1 MVRPRAKLASFTDME
16 MMLWNILLSLL
27 LTGMGWVLKEKSNE
41 LLRIQVL
48 LNRTREE
55 IAKEYVTKQ
64 EVHAD
69 INRVLD
75 RLDRLDEKLDRLMGT
90 RNAS

>member
-1 MVRPRAKLASFTDME
+1 MDLT
-16 MMLWNILLSLL
+16 LWNIALSVVLA
-27 LTGMGWVLKEKSNE
+27 MVGWILKEKAME
-41 LLRIQVL
+41 LSRLSIL

-55 IAKEYVTKQ
+55 VARDYVTKG

-75 RLDRLDEKLDRLMGT
+75 RLDRLDAKIDRLMET
-90 RNAS
+90 RT